1 MTFTLIFRHY
11 LVIDREKSAGTIFN
25 GENAIMYIGKQL
37 RLVREG
43 HGLLQKELA
52 ANAGLDKSYISK
64 LERGLADPT
73 FSTLSKI
80 AAAYNL
86 SVSHLLNYGSE
97 ENFSMDIDAAMD
109 ALKTLKY
116 NMVRVEI
123 NIKPL

>member
-1 MTFTLIFRHY
+1 M
-11 LVIDREKSAGTIFN
+11 D
-25 GENAIMYIGKQL
+25 IGKQL

-43 HGLLQKELA
+43 HQILQKDIA
-52 ANAGLDKSYISK
+52 VSAGLDKSYISK

-80 AAAYNL
+80 AKAYNL
-86 SVSHLLNYGSE
+86 SVAHMLNYGAE
-97 ENFSMDIDAAMD
+97 ETFSLDIDAAMD

-116 NMVRVEI
+116 NMINVEI

>member
-1 MTFTLIFRHY
+1 M
-11 LVIDREKSAGTIFN
+11 D
-25 GENAIMYIGKQL
+25 IGKQL

-43 HGLLQKELA
+43 HQILQKDLA
-52 ANAGLDKSYISK
+52 ARAGLDKSYISK

-80 AAAYNL
+80 SSAYKL
-86 SVSHLLNYGSE
+86 SVAHMLNYGSE
-97 ENFSMDIDAAMD
+97 ETFNLNIDAALD

-116 NMVRVEI
+116 NMVNVEI

>member
-1 MTFTLIFRHY
+1 M
-11 LVIDREKSAGTIFN
+11 D
-25 GENAIMYIGKQL
+25 IGKQL
-37 RLVREG
+37 RLTREG
-43 HGLLQKELA
+43 HGLLQKDLA
-52 ANAGLDKSYISK
+52 THAGLDKSYISK

-80 AAAYNL
+80 ASAYHL
-86 SVSHLLNYGSE
+86 SVSHLLNYGAE
-97 ENFSMDIDAAMD
+97 ENYSLDIDAAMD

>member
-1 MTFTLIFRHY
+1 M
-11 LVIDREKSAGTIFN
+11 D
-25 GENAIMYIGKQL
+25 IGKQL

-43 HGLLQKELA
+43 HGLLQKDLA
-52 ANAGLDKSYISK
+52 TEAGLDKSYISK

-80 AAAYNL
+80 ANAYHL
-86 SVSHLLNYGSE
+86 SVSHLLNFGTE
-97 ENFSMDIDAAMD
+97 EKYSLDIDAAMD

-116 NMVRVEI
+116 NMVSVEI

>member
-1 MTFTLIFRHY
+1 M
-11 LVIDREKSAGTIFN
+11 D
-25 GENAIMYIGKQL
+25 IGKQL

-43 HGLLQKELA
+43 HQLLQKDLA
-52 ANAGLDKSYISK
+52 ASAGLDKSYISK

-80 AAAYNL
+80 AKAYHL
-86 SVSHLLNYGSE
+86 SVAHLLNYGAE
-97 ENFSMDIDAAMD
+97 ETFNLDIDAALD

-116 NMVRVEI
+116 NMVNVEI

>member
-1 MTFTLIFRHY
+1 M
-11 LVIDREKSAGTIFN
+11 D
-25 GENAIMYIGKQL
+25 IGKQL

-43 HGLLQKELA
+43 HQILQKDLA
-52 ANAGLDKSYISK
+52 VNAGLDKSYISK

-80 AAAYNL
+80 AKAYNL
-86 SVSHLLNYGSE
+86 SVAHMLNYGAE
-97 ENFSMDIDAAMD
+97 ETFSLDVDAALD

-116 NMVRVEI
+116 NMVNVEI